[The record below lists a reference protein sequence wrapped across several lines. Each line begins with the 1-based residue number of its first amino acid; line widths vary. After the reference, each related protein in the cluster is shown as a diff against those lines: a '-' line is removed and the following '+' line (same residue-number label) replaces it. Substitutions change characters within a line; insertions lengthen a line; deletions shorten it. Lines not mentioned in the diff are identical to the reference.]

1 MDLEKGSR
9 LDPRRWNWKRANPF
23 GRNWNPLEWSWT
35 TRNVASR
42 MMGIA
47 CAGTIAY
54 AIGWLQAWMPNVVVG
69 SLTVAITVTVVERA
83 LRDAERA
90 TQRARDHPIM
100 NVIRT
105 RLDLEMMGFVY
116 ALLSDYSTTHLN
128 TDTPIPNTVAD
139 LCDMWLDGSE
149 DTARPDRPVGAYP
162 YLLHEARTLSDHL
175 SRVRGQ
181 YAFVVERSPLL
192 VDAIERFSEWVAL
205 GSSFVEREKAAAD
218 ARVSPQQEHVL
229 LTRVVE
235 ATKSLAA
242 ALKSEADYEPRITE
256 EQRGAVEEWNCQ
268 GRQLAAQREGKALP
282 DSQSRRGDL
291 GKDGH

>member
-23 GRNWNPLEWSWT
+23 GWNWNPLEWSWT
-35 TRNVASR
+35 TRSVAGR
-42 MMGIA
+42 MVGIA

-83 LRDAERA
+83 LRDAERGA
-90 TQRARDHPIM
+90 QRAREQPIM

-139 LCDMWLDGSE
+139 LCDIV
-149 DTARPDRPVGAYP
+149 ARRKRRHSA
-162 YLLHEARTLSDHL
+162 
-175 SRVRGQ
+175 SRSPGWGIPLPLARGQ
-181 YAFVVERSPLL
+181 
-192 VDAIERFSEWVAL
+192 D
-205 GSSFVEREKAAAD
+205 
-218 ARVSPQQEHVL
+218 
-229 LTRVVE
+229 
-235 ATKSLAA
+235 
-242 ALKSEADYEPRITE
+242 
-256 EQRGAVEEWNCQ
+256 AVEPSEQ
-268 GRQLAAQREGKALP
+268 GARAVRLCGPKEPPSCRRHRAL
-282 DSQSRRGDL
+282 L
-291 GKDGH
+291 